1 MPNLKKILLALALLY
16 TIGNAGGCLLTQ
28 PKEMNVNWKAY
39 KTLGKIGVGG
49 KFTAVNY
56 APAALEGKNFRELLV
71 GSKVTINTGKIDTS
85 NPERDKTLVTF
96 FFDKMVGGKIDAVIK
111 DIKADERIK
120 GKPRTG
126 IVSVMITMNEKSL
139 IIPMKYHY
147 EKEHF
152 KAEGTID
159 LGDFDALPAL
169 ASINKS
175 CYDLHSGKTWQDV
188 TIGFNTTITATLCDV
203 EIKK

>member
-1 MPNLKKILLALALLY
+1 MKKILLALIVLY

-28 PKEMNVNWKAY
+28 PKEMNVDWKSY

-56 APAALEGKNFRELLV
+56 TPVALEGKNFRELLV
-71 GSKVTINTGKIDTS
+71 GSKVSIDTSKIDTG

-96 FFDKMVGGKIDAVIK
+96 FFNKMTGGKIDAVIK

-126 IVSVMITMNEKSL
+126 TVSVMITMNEKSL
-139 IIPMKYHY
+139 VIPMKYHY
-147 EKEHF
+147 DKEHF

-159 LGDFDALPAL
+159 LADFDALPAL

-175 CYDLHSGKTWQDV
+175 CYDLHSGKTWRDV
-188 TIGFNTTITATLCDV
+188 SISFSTTIKAELCNV

>member
-1 MPNLKKILLALALLY
+1 MAFALLY
-16 TIGNAGGCLLTQ
+16 TMGNAGGCILTQ
-28 PKEMNVNWKAY
+28 PKEISVDWKAY

-49 KFTAVNY
+49 EFTSVNY
-56 APAALEGKNFRELLV
+56 TPAALEGKNFRELLV
-71 GSKVTINTGKIDTS
+71 GSKVAIDTAKIDTG
-85 NPERDKTLVTF
+85 NPERDQTLVTF
-96 FFDKMVGGKIDAVIK
+96 FFNKISGEKIDATINE
-111 DIKADERIK
+111 IKADERIK

-126 IVSVMITMNEKSL
+126 TLSVMITMNKKSL

-147 EKEHF
+147 EKELF

-188 TIGFNTTITATLCDV
+188 AIGFNTTIKAELCNV

>member
-1 MPNLKKILLALALLY
+1 MRRVIMAFALLY
-16 TIGNAGGCLLTQ
+16 TMGNAGGCILTQ
-28 PKEMNVNWKAY
+28 PKEISVDWKAY

-49 KFTAVNY
+49 EFTSVNY
-56 APAALEGKNFRELLV
+56 TPAALEGKNFRELLV
-71 GSKVTINTGKIDTS
+71 GSKVAIDTAKIDTG
-85 NPERDKTLVTF
+85 NPERDQTLVTF
-96 FFDKMVGGKIDAVIK
+96 FFNKISGEKIDATINE
-111 DIKADERIK
+111 IKADERIK

-126 IVSVMITMNEKSL
+126 TLSVMITMNKKSL

-147 EKEHF
+147 EKELF

-188 TIGFNTTITATLCDV
+188 AIGFNTTIKAELCNV

>member
-1 MPNLKKILLALALLY
+1 MKNILLALVVLY
-16 TIGNAGGCLLTQ
+16 TMGNAGGCLLTQ
-28 PKEMNVNWKAY
+28 PKEMNIDWKAY

-49 KFTAVNY
+49 KFTTVNY

-71 GSKVTINTGKIDTS
+71 GSRVTIDTS
-85 NPERDKTLVTF
+85 KVDTANPERDKTLVTF
-96 FFDKMVGGKIDAVIK
+96 FFDKMAGGMIDAVIK

-120 GKPRTG
+120 GQPRTG
-126 IVSVMITMNEKSL
+126 TISVMITMNEKSL
-139 IIPMKYHY
+139 TIPMKYHY

-152 KAEGTID
+152 KAEGVID
-159 LGDFDALPAL
+159 LGDFNALPAL

-188 TIGFNTTITATLCDV
+188 TIGFSTTIKAELCNV